1 MPGASLYHVRSIQP
15 DPNGL
20 PMTDAASP
28 APSTTAAAG
37 APGGRNRL
45 APVAL
50 VLALL
55 VPVAGAVLGHI
66 TLRQIAQTGE
76 GGRGLAL
83 AATIIGW
90 VGTVAWFAF
99 WGVFLATLNALGA

>member
-1 MPGASLYHVRSIQP
+1 MMI
-15 DPNGL
+15 
-20 PMTDAASP
+20 DATSAR
-28 APSTTAAAG
+28 PS
-37 APGGRNRL
+37 NRL

-50 VLALL
+50 ILAIL

-66 TLRQIAQTGE
+66 TLRQIDHNGE

-99 WGVFLATLNALGA
+99 WGILLQSINAMAG

>member
-1 MPGASLYHVRSIQP
+1 
-15 DPNGL
+15 
-20 PMTDAASP
+20 MTDAASP
-28 APSTTAAAG
+28 ASSPAAAPG
-37 APGGRNRL
+37 APAVLGARNRL